1 LSGFVGLVPAFRL
14 RLRNI
19 PLKTEYPSNGSV
31 EAIVDT
37 GYEGFLAVPSS
48 IFRAV
53 RLDEIVTRQAMVE
66 VVDGRRL
73 QSEVAYGTVE
83 LDGVKGEFDG
93 PVETLAGLGEVLVGV
108 RLLSEFRFTLD
119 YCTRAV
125 SVNPCR

>member
-19 PLKTEYPSNGSV
+19 PLKTEYPSNGSI

-53 RLDEIVTRQAMVE
+53 RLDEIVTRQAVVE
-66 VVDGRRL
+66 VADGRRL

-125 SVNPCR
+125 SVKSCR

>member
-53 RLDEIVTRQAMVE
+53 RLDEIVTRQAVVE
-66 VVDGRRL
+66 VADGRRL

>member
-48 IFRAV
+48 IFCAV
-53 RLDEIVTRQAMVE
+53 RLDEMVTRQAVVE
-66 VVDGRRL
+66 VADGRRL

>member
-19 PLKTEYPSNGSV
+19 PLKTEYPSNGSI

-37 GYEGFLAVPSS
+37 GYEGFLAVPGS

-53 RLDEIVTRQAMVE
+53 RLDEIMTRQAVVE
-66 VVDGRRL
+66 VADGRRL
-73 QSEVAYGTVE
+73 QSQVAYGTVE
-83 LDGVKGEFDG
+83 LDGVEGEFDG

>member
-1 LSGFVGLVPAFRL
+1 MSGFVGLVPAFRL

>member
-19 PLKTEYPSNGSV
+19 PLKTEYPSNGSI

-53 RLDEIVTRQAMVE
+53 RLDEIVTRQAVVE
-66 VVDGRRL
+66 VADGRRL

>member
-66 VVDGRRL
+66 VADGRRL

>member
-1 LSGFVGLVPAFRL
+1 MSGFVGLVPAFRL

-53 RLDEIVTRQAMVE
+53 RLDEIVTRQAVVE
-66 VVDGRRL
+66 VADGRRL

>member
-1 LSGFVGLVPAFRL
+1 MSGFVGLVPAFRL

-53 RLDEIVTRQAMVE
+53 RLDEIVTRQAVVE
-66 VVDGRRL
+66 VADGRRL

-83 LDGVKGEFDG
+83 LDGVEGEFDG
-93 PVETLAGLGEVLVGV
+93 PVETVAGLGEVLVGV

-119 YCTRAV
+119 YCARAV

>member
-53 RLDEIVTRQAMVE
+53 RLDEIVTRQAVVE
-66 VVDGRRL
+66 VADGRRL
-73 QSEVAYGTVE
+73 QSKVAYGTVE

-93 PVETLAGLGEVLVGV
+93 PVETLAGFGEVLVGV
-108 RLLSEFRFTLD
+108 RLLSEFRFVLD

>member
-1 LSGFVGLVPAFRL
+1 MSGFVGLVPAFRL

-53 RLDEIVTRQAMVE
+53 RLDEIVTRQAVVE
-66 VVDGRRL
+66 VADGRRL

-125 SVNPCR
+125 SVNPCG